1 MEYKQ
6 QIKSKTRVAN
16 HGEVF
21 TSKKI
26 VNDMLDLVKQ
36 ETERIESRF
45 LEPACGNGNFL
56 AEILER
62 KLAVVKSKYGKS
74 ESEYRK
80 YAFIA
85 ITSIY
90 GVELL
95 QDNADECRQ
104 RLFDIFCRE
113 TLKVSK
119 IISDFRKKEFL
130 EAVWY
135 VLTKNILCGNALTL
149 HKVDAEALDTD
160 EPIIFA
166 EWNFTFGDFVK
177 RRDYRLDVLLKEHA
191 EANSLDAS
199 MSLFDDGNSY
209 ENWDIDPITGKFI
222 PKPLREFK
230 PIEYWRVQENG

>member
-6 QIKSKTRVAN
+6 QIKSKSRVAN

-21 TSKKI
+21 TSNKI

-62 KLAVVKSKYGKS
+62 KLTVVKAKYGKS
-74 ESEYRK
+74 ESEYKK

-85 ITSIY
+85 VTSIY

-95 QDNADECRQ
+95 QDNVEECRQ

-113 TLKVSK
+113 ILKNSK
-119 IISDFRKKEFL
+119 IISNYEKESYL
-130 EAVWY
+130 EAILY

-149 HKVDAEALDTD
+149 RKVDAEASDTE
-160 EPIIFA
+160 EPIIFS
-166 EWNFTFGDFVK
+166 EWNFTFGDLVK
-177 RRDYRLDVLLKEHA
+177 RRDFRLDVLLKENA
-191 EANSLDAS
+191 DANSLDAT
-199 MSLFDDGNSY
+199 MSLFDDEDSY
-209 ENWDIDPITGKFI
+209 QNWDIDPITGKFI
-222 PKPLREFK
+222 PKPLQEFK
-230 PIEYWRVQENG
+230 PVEYWRVQENG

>member
-130 EAVWY
+130 EASNE
-135 VLTKNILCGNALTL
+135 LASACSLSNTS
-149 HKVDAEALDTD
+149 
-160 EPIIFA
+160 
-166 EWNFTFGDFVK
+166 K
-177 RRDYRLDVLLKEHA
+177 R
-191 EANSLDAS
+191 
-199 MSLFDDGNSY
+199 
-209 ENWDIDPITGKFI
+209 
-222 PKPLREFK
+222 
-230 PIEYWRVQENG
+230 